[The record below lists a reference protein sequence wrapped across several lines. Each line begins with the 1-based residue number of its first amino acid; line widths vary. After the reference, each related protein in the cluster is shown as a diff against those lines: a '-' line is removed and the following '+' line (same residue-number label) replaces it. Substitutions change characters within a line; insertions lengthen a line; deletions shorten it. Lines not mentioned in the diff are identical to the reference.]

1 MINFQE
7 LKTRTKSISE
17 LEVLR
22 HLIDEPESPNSFL
35 NSSLNT
41 SCSSINEGFLSH
53 SWHPSSSLNYNYN
66 SNINNSNINNIN
78 NNLLINQYSNFQ
90 TNHSVGNF
98 IRLNQSDNVT
108 VNTNAND
115 SLITQNL
122 ANILANAKIQGL
134 TQEHIGMLLTGK
146 PFQ

>member
-1 MINFQE
+1 MIHFQQ

-53 SWHPSSSLNYNYN
+53 SWHPSSSLNYNY
-66 SNINNSNINNIN
+66 NSNINNIN